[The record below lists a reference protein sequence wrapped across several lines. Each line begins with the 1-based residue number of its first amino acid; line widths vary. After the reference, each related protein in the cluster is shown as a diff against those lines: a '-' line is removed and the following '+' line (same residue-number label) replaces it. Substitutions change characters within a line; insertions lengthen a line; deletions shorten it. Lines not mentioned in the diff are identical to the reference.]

1 MAVEI
6 TKVDIWAGQIADRAG
21 GLAEKLEAV
30 AEAGANLE
38 FVIAR
43 RTPERPGAGVVFMA
57 PLKGAGQ
64 TRAAQKAGLS
74 RTPNLHTLRL
84 EASNRPG
91 LGAKMARAVA
101 DAGINARGVSAVGL
115 GRRCVVYAAF
125 DTETDARKATQVLKK
140 ALSAK

>member
-6 TKVDIWAGQIADRAG
+6 TRVDVWAGQIADRAG

-30 AEAGANLE
+30 AQAGANLE

-57 PLKGAGQ
+57 PLKGAAQ
-64 TRAAQKAGLS
+64 TRAAQRAGLS
-74 RTPNLHTLRL
+74 RAPTLYTLRL

-91 LGAKMARAVA
+91 LGAKIARAVA
-101 DAGINARGVSAVGL
+101 DAGINTRGVSAVAL

-125 DTETDARKATQVLKK
+125 DTEADAKKASQVLKK